1 VLALRWVTAFSD
13 LETGSSSSRLS
24 MEPVEEGPCYFP
36 RINGVFKLQY
46 KAKDPNS
53 APNENCW
60 IHVFSV
66 ENCIVIRVGESATR
80 DHAHHADLIEKDRE
94 RIILFLPQPDFYL
107 ILLRSLAS
115 LIITNFI

>member
-1 VLALRWVTAFSD
+1 
-13 LETGSSSSRLS
+13 
-24 MEPVEEGPCYFP
+24 M
-36 RINGVFKLQY
+36 
-46 KAKDPNS
+46 
-53 APNENCW
+53 
-60 IHVFSV
+60 
-66 ENCIVIRVGESATR
+66 R